1 MSAHIDFQVIEHH
14 GKPAFV
20 VIPYEEFQQLEIT
33 RKPVA
38 EGNVPHEVVGAHLMD
53 GEPLVKA
60 WRKYLGLTQQAL
72 AERAGMP
79 QSALARIES
88 GRHKPRLDT
97 LRKLARAMNLT
108 LEQLEPELTADD

>member
-1 MSAHIDFQVIEHH
+1 MNALTDFQIIKHNGE
-14 GKPAFV
+14 PAFV

-38 EGNVPHEVVGAHLMD
+38 GGNVPHEVVGAHLID
-53 GEPLVKA
+53 GEPLVKV
-60 WRKYLGLTQQAL
+60 WRKYLGLTQQVL

-88 GRHKPRLDT
+88 GRHKPRIDT

-108 LEQLEPELTADD
+108 LAQLEPEYAEAD